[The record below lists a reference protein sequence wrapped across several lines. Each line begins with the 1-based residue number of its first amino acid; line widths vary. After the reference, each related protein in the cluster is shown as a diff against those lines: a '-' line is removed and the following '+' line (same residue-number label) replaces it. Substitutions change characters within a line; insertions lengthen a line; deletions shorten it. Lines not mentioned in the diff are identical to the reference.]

1 MSPRFHGVGPRSLD
15 IHESLR
21 LKKSASPKELLKFL
35 HQVISPMEKDPRNAD
50 TSLLL
55 KIPGLI
61 LRIRLKVV
69 HSELASTVST
79 WAHPSTLNLHL

>member
-1 MSPRFHGVGPRSLD
+1 MSPRFQGVGPRSLD

-35 HQVISPMEKDPRNAD
+35 HQVISPMEKDTRNAD

-79 WAHPSTLNLHL
+79 